1 MPSIEPGWASL
12 MLSIWI
18 VGGFILI
25 SMGIVGNYIGQIYSE
40 TEPALPHSGDT

>member
-1 MPSIEPGWASL
+1 

-25 SMGIVGNYIGQIYSE
+25 SMGIVGTYIGQIYSE
-40 TEPALPHSGDT
+40 TKRRPLYHIQEILS